1 MLYKSLIHGVL
12 FSIGVFAGK
21 SGIGLAYLLERT
33 PSWQGKALR
42 LLGFALLYALVF
54 ALPGWG
60 FGAFLVSNVAWLI
73 ASAWQRQWPL
83 HAQQWVFLACSLLG
97 LWNWWLGPLLLG

>member
-1 MLYKSLIHGVL
+1 MLYKSLILGVL

-21 SGIGLAYLLERT
+21 SGIGLAYLLGRT

-54 ALPGWG
+54 ALAAWG
-60 FGAFLVSNVAWLI
+60 LRVLD
-73 ASAWQRQWPL
+73 PL
-83 HAQQWVFLACSLLG
+83 AHL
-97 LWNWWLGPLLLG
+97 